1 MQLTIPELAQVP
13 DVEVLANPDGYRGLY
28 AFHKYWG
35 KKPSEPIRYLIEHLT
50 PEGGL
55 VVDPFMG
62 SGIAAIEAVNIGRR
76 VVGID
81 INPAAIRITKLL
93 VSPPPANAVAE
104 GLRLVKRAVKDRIQE
119 SYTTGTG
126 APATH
131 YLWEQGKMV
140 KVWLAGT
147 RGRIRVES
155 DPTAHDI
162 ELFESYGGYA
172 PHALRPPHFFNNPR
186 INSSASLTL
195 HDLFSGRA
203 LRNIDLIMDAIA
215 ELPEAYQEAMRLSL
229 TAAIGQMSKMVFAI
243 SGRGKTT
250 GAVSEKVEVGSWV
263 IGFWRP
269 AQHFEVNVWN
279 CFERRVQ
286 KLVKALTGLTAGR
299 DTIVMGD
306 LDAMNAGLVECS
318 LVNGNTLDQLPR
330 LNDGSVD
337 LFITDP
343 PHSDR
348 IPYLELS
355 ELWNMVLG
363 ETPDFASE
371 IVVSN
376 AKDRAKNERAYNADM
391 SHFLEI
397 ATRKLSARGSL
408 VLFFNARSDSSWE
421 FFDGFRAKANEAGMD
436 FSGCF
441 PLVYSAGSVVQD
453 SREGAL
459 KTDYGLVFSRA
470 GEASERLTRIPGWML
485 DLPARA

>member
-1 MQLTIPELAQVP
+1 MQLTIPELTYVP
-13 DVEVLANPDGYRGLY
+13 EAEVLAKPDGYRGLY

-35 KKPSEPIRYLIEHLT
+35 KKPAEPIRYLIEHLT

-62 SGIAAIEAVNIGRR
+62 SGIAAIEAVNVGRR

-93 VSPPPANAVAE
+93 VSPPPANAVADA
-104 GLRLVKRAVKDRIQE
+104 LRLVKREVMDRIQE
-119 SYTTGTG
+119 SYGTAGG
-126 APATH
+126 ASATH
-131 YLWEQGKMV
+131 YLWADGRMT
-140 KVWLAGT
+140 KVWLAGA
-147 RGRIRVES
+147 RGRTRIEA
-155 DPTAHDI
+155 DPTDHDL
-162 ELFESYGGYA
+162 ELFDQFEGYE
-172 PHALRPPHFFNNPR
+172 PHALRQPRFFNNPR
-186 INSSASLTL
+186 INSSATLSL

-203 LRNIDLIMDAIA
+203 LRNIDLIMDAIT

-229 TAAIGQMSKMVFAI
+229 TASIGQMSKMVFAI
-243 SGRGKTT
+243 SGRGKMT

-279 CFERRVQ
+279 CFERRVL
-286 KLVKALTGLTAGR
+286 KLVKALNGLTAGR
-299 DTIVMGD
+299 ATIAMGN
-306 LDAMNAGLVECS
+306 LDEINAGLVECS
-318 LVNGNTLDQLPR
+318 LVNGNTLDHLPA
-330 LNDGSVD
+330 LNEGGVD

-376 AKDRAKNERAYNADM
+376 AKDREKSERAYNADM
-391 SHFLEI
+391 SRFLEI
-397 ATRKLSARGSL
+397 ATTKLSEHGSL
-408 VLFFNARSDSSWE
+408 VLFFNARSASSWE
-421 FFDGFRAKANEAGMD
+421 FFDGFRAKASDAGMN
-436 FSGCF
+436 FQGCF

-470 GEASERLTRIPGWML
+470 HEAGDRLTQIPGWMS
-485 DLPARA
+485 DLPARD